1 MNILQRTAGR
11 LAQDT
16 VCLGLKVWRAPVE
29 VGQSLSCFLILMRE
43 TPYRERAH
51 IAATCAF
58 ERVQK
63 ARSLQQG
70 WHYGG

>member
-29 VGQSLSCFLILMRE
+29 GVDGFAPPCISLI
-43 TPYRERAH
+43 
-51 IAATCAF
+51 
-58 ERVQK
+58 V
-63 ARSLQQG
+63 
-70 WHYGG
+70 